1 MQSPL
6 RRSTCMPMIVSF
18 SKLFLRCIPAAHSQL
33 LIMGSWP
40 FGCTQTQLLT
50 RAFAARTE
58 CAADFTQAALHTWKS
73 TSPAD
78 DAEPQSESSPE
89 DALVWRQSLLL
100 ILLMLESMPKP
111 GDRGSTHLAKEEI
124 VQVLE
129 EMVLPAVQHSTAAVR
144 VDGLRWVLCPR
155 LFLSFPLDLENH
167 AASQT

>member
-1 MQSPL
+1 M
-6 RRSTCMPMIVSF
+6 
-18 SKLFLRCIPAAHSQL
+18 
-33 LIMGSWP
+33 
-40 FGCTQTQLLT
+40 
-50 RAFAARTE
+50 
-58 CAADFTQAALHTWKS
+58 WKS

-155 LFLSFPLDLENH
+155 VVSFLPTRSGKSCSFPNLMH
-167 AASQT
+167 ADTRLAGASVCFFSLVTWSLRT

>member
-1 MQSPL
+1 M
-6 RRSTCMPMIVSF
+6 
-18 SKLFLRCIPAAHSQL
+18 
-33 LIMGSWP
+33 
-40 FGCTQTQLLT
+40 
-50 RAFAARTE
+50 
-58 CAADFTQAALHTWKS
+58 WKS

-167 AASQT
+167 AVPNLMHADTRLAGASVCFFSLVTWSLRT